1 MLIMLFLLEGG
12 DLIKIAQLGE
22 INMRAA
28 IAVDLHVWWMNQSRS
43 SVRGKPDVSL
53 GSSSR

>member
-1 MLIMLFLLEGG
+1 MVPRVLYNVMPLEGG

-28 IAVDLHVWWMNQSRS
+28 IAVGLHV
-43 SVRGKPDVSL
+43 
-53 GSSSR
+53 